1 MRYSF
6 ILFIKPI
13 FFLSPESQ
21 TGVKLLGYKSPYQ
34 VSGKPQRKNLLCLIG
49 LHKWKRSGG
58 LNIYASNVKEKY
70 FTCTRCGKTKIVYEP
85 KKE

>member
-1 MRYSF
+1 MLSYSNQ
-6 ILFIKPI
+6 LT
-13 FFLSPESQ
+13 LTSEEQ
-21 TGVKLLGYKSPYQ
+21 TGVGFLGSRAPYQ
-34 VSGKPQRKNLLCLIG
+34 VSGKSQRKNILCFIG

-70 FTCTRCGKTKIVYEP
+70 FVCTRCGKTKTIYEP